1 MSNKRIVGVA
11 HVGTKPSPPTEP
23 HTMVFNFH
31 NFANLTKNN
40 YTSPSILCHGYH
52 WKLFLY
58 PNGTGDE
65 NIGFVSLYLQCREML
80 EATVESLRAQFTL
93 QASNHLA
100 STRIFMPTFFS
111 KDINETRFAN
121 LWSRE
126 DAISYCDANG
136 TLPIE
141 VSLQVYPDSQKLNSW
156 KPVNSIATK
165 VASLYDSKLCVDAT
179 FVVGGHRFE
188 VHQWLL
194 HLYSPTLVD
203 MLGDDAAEVPINDGT
218 SAELFETMIRFLY
231 NSELPANFSNKDD
244 ALDLLQLADKF
255 GCSDLK
261 MLLEARIVET
271 PELFCPDQA
280 ADLAIL
286 ADAKNCA
293 FLLERSL
300 QLIVDNSSHV
310 KQTEGWTRLQE
321 SPKLLSAAFD
331 ALVANRNTGA
341 SSLDKGVA
349 ILRKRAHD
357 QGLDVDGSRE
367 DLMKRLKMTTTEN
380 NAESDNEA

>member
-31 NFANLTKNN
+31 NFANLTENN

-52 WKLFLY
+52 WKLCLY
-58 PNGTGDE
+58 PNGDGDE
-65 NIGFVSLYLQCREML
+65 NIGFVSFYLQCRDTL
-80 EATVESLRAQFTL
+80 EGSVESIQAQFTV
-93 QASNHLA
+93 QASNHPA
-100 STRIFMPTFFS
+100 STTKNARFFFS
-111 KDINETRFAN
+111 NKITAIGSKQ
-121 LWSRE
+121 LCSRE

-165 VASLYDSKLCVDAT
+165 VASLYDSKLCADAT
-179 FVVGGHRFE
+179 FVVGGCRFE
-188 VHQWLL
+188 VHRWLL
-194 HLYSPTLVD
+194 QLYSPTLAD

-218 SAELFETMIRFLY
+218 SAELFETMIFFLY
-231 NSELPANFSNKDD
+231 NSELPANFSDKDD

-271 PELFCPDQA
+271 PELFSPDQA
-280 ADLAIL
+280 ADLALL

-293 FLLERSL
+293 FLLERSI
-300 QLIVDNSSHV
+300 QLIVENSSHV
-310 KQTEGWTRLQE
+310 KQTEGWKRLQE

-331 ALVANRNTGA
+331 ALAEYRHTG
-341 SSLDKGVA
+341 SSSSEEGVA
-349 ILRKRAHD
+349 IMRKRAHD
-357 QGLDVDGSRE
+357 LCLEVDGSRE
-367 DLMKRLKMTTTEN
+367 DLMKRLKMTTTET